1 MSAETNSNKA
11 KTSVW
16 RSFHLFLP
24 KKRSSND
31 VSRTCKRG
39 LVTKVIPGLTDM
51 SIEQIV
57 WLREY
62 SFKWVDIAK
71 LLGIFVS
78 SLNRWRYELRVSD
91 GGCFTT
97 ISDDDLDSFVR
108 EISSEQP
115 FSGVRIVR
123 SMLDSRR
130 IHERRE
136 RVRMWLYRVD
146 PVKVQLRRNN
156 YFGET

>member
-1 MSAETNSNKA
+1 MAER
-11 KTSVW
+11 V
-16 RSFHLFLP
+16 P
-24 KKRSSND
+24 
-31 VSRTCKRG
+31 
-39 LVTKVIPGLTDM
+39 
-51 SIEQIV
+51 
-57 WLREY
+57 

-71 LLGIFVS
+71 LLGIFIS
-78 SLNRWRYELRVSD
+78 SLNRRRYELRVSD
-91 GGCFTT
+91 GGSFTT
-97 ISDDDLDSFVR
+97 ISDDDLDSVVR

-136 RVRMWLYRVD
+136 RVCMWLYRVD

-156 YFGET
+156 YFGETQTV